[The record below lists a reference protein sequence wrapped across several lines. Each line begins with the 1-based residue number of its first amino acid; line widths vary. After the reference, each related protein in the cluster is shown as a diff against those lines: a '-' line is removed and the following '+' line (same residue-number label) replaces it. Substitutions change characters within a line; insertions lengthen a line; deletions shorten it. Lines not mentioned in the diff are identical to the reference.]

1 MVVSVNANLGMEG
14 PVAVDVRMATGVNR
28 WQIASVS
35 QKLLSKSYS
44 VDGGGTENNSGAIT
58 FAPLFGCENFF
69 LRRFFGALIFIYG
82 TV

>member
-14 PVAVDVRMATGVNR
+14 PVAVNVRMATGVNR
-28 WQIASVS
+28 WQTASVS
-35 QKLLSKSYS
+35 QKLLSKSN
-44 VDGGGTENNSGAIT
+44 GGGRTENNSGPIT

-69 LRRFFGALIFIYG
+69 LRRVFGALIFIYG